1 MRWRRGKTRLV
12 GWSHPVLA
20 IVLTMGSFGFAS
32 VMIKVERWLQRDDT
46 LWDELS
52 SYCGKADLQL
62 LFVLCSY
69 PSVEGDFSRELIVF
83 APDGSA
89 ALAKTAIDALAA
101 EPSVNL
107 EKFACPYCGS
117 RVSSFS
123 IASTYSRKRLSPI
136 VTAALEGSTE

>member
-1 MRWRRGKTRLV
+1 M
-12 GWSHPVLA
+12 GWPRAVLP
-20 IVLTMGSFGFAS
+20 ILLTMGSFGFAS
-32 VMIKVERWLQRDDT
+32 VMIKVERWRQRDDM
-46 LWDELS
+46 LWEELS

-69 PSVEGDFSRELIVF
+69 PSVDGDFSRELIVF

-107 EKFACPYCGS
+107 EKFACPSCGT

-123 IASTYSRKRLSPI
+123 IASSYSRKRLSPI
-136 VTAALEGSTE
+136 VTAALEDSTE